1 MTHQCPTCKREFE
14 DDAKTLTSV
23 ALSVKVRVAPGDIV
37 LRSHVVDILQSAIL
51 EWLHENSFD
60 PIEPTDSM
68 EDVID
73 IVVAR

>member
-14 DDAKTLTSV
+14 DDVKTLTSV

>member
-1 MTHQCPTCKREFE
+1 MSQCPSCKREFE
-14 DDAKTLTSV
+14 DDSKTLTSV

-37 LRSHVVDILQSAIL
+37 LRSHVVDILQNAIL
-51 EWLHENSFD
+51 EWMHEDTYN

>member
-1 MTHQCPTCKREFE
+1 M
-14 DDAKTLTSV
+14 
-23 ALSVKVRVAPGDIV
+23 
-37 LRSHVVDILQSAIL
+37 RSHVVDILQSAIL